1 MRCMLT
7 LFRWK
12 YFLMLGDLAF
22 SQNHLGNG
30 WESYKWIAGL
40 NIECRLCYF
49 LDVSTSDKD

>member
-30 WESYKWIAGL
+30 WESCKWIAGL
-40 NIECRLCYF
+40 NIECYF